1 MLCNLQKE
9 KGLESLIGEWLVSP
23 DMMACS
29 LKSLEKFADFSQQ
42 RTWSKWTMLFPRNY
56 RELQSLGTAD
66 LPAV

>member
-1 MLCNLQKE
+1 MKVAMLCNLQKE

-42 RTWSKWTMLFPRNY
+42 RTWSK
-56 RELQSLGTAD
+56 
-66 LPAV
+66 